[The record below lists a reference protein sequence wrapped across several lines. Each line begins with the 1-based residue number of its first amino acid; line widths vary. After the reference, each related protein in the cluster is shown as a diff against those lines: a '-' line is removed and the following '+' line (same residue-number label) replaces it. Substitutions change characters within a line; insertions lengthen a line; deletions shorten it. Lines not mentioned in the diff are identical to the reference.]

1 MRRYRIMSKTGYNS
15 KTMNKEMHHILDHAH
30 ALINATSGELDER
43 IKTARAALK
52 ERLDTVKG
60 EYGEMEGRLMDEVKA
75 VDEFI
80 HVKPYYAIGGTLIT
94 GLFMGWLLA
103 RK

>member
-1 MRRYRIMSKTGYNS
+1 MSKKEFNS
-15 KTMNKEMHHILDHAH
+15 KVMNKEMHYILDHAH
-30 ALINATSGELDER
+30 ALVNATAGELDER

-52 ERLDTVKG
+52 ERLESVKG
-60 EYGEMEGRLMDEVKA
+60 EYGELEGRLMEEVKA

-80 HVKPYYAIGGTLIT
+80 HVKPYYAIGGTFIT
-94 GLFMGWLLA
+94 GLFMGWLLS

>member
-1 MRRYRIMSKTGYNS
+1 MSKTGYNS

>member
-1 MRRYRIMSKTGYNS
+1 MSKTGYNS
-15 KTMNKEMHHILDHAH
+15 KTMNKEMHHILDYAH
-30 ALINATSGELDER
+30 ALVDATAGELDER
-43 IKTARAALK
+43 IKKARAALK
-52 ERLDTVKG
+52 ERLESAKD
-60 EYGEMEGRLMDEVKA
+60 EYGEMEGRLMEEVKA

-94 GLFMGWLLA
+94 GLFMGWLLS

>member
-1 MRRYRIMSKTGYNS
+1 MSKTGFNS
-15 KTMNKEMHHILDHAH
+15 KTMNKEMHTILDHAH

-52 ERLDTVKG
+52 ERLETVKG